1 MVVVAAAGLTGQDF
15 LITIE
20 VRINTASLD
29 NTQQPH
35 ARCSGWTNILDR
47 CYRNVYVYVYVYV
60 YVHVYVSNL
69 FLTDLL
75 SGVCSPLQL

>member
-1 MVVVAAAGLTGQDF
+1 MSRIKILMWVWRYGCGVAAGLTGQDF

-47 CYRNVYVYVYVYV
+47 CIYRNV
-60 YVHVYVSNL
+60 
-69 FLTDLL
+69 
-75 SGVCSPLQL
+75 

>member
-60 YVHVYVSNL
+60 SNL